1 MQKFRIEARPPAA
14 AWSSA
19 LPWNGNSIKKC
30 NREKAS
36 GKFHTQSHYEETFF
50 WIWFYSQTN
59 RKASRL
65 LAVRMERKLPNGKK
79 INIKNVE
86 KQKGY
91 SAGGRQPAFWQGRW
105 IPALPQGKC
114 QACLLFPLFCTYF
127 LLYLLFRLTAFSGKR
142 NFPVICFI

>member
-1 MQKFRIEARPPAA
+1 MQKFKIEAKPPVATG
-14 AWSSA
+14 SSA

-30 NREKAS
+30 NREKTS
-36 GKFHTQSHYEETFF
+36 GKSHTLCHYEETFF

-59 RKASRL
+59 RKTSRL
-65 LAVRMERKLPNGKK
+65 LTVGMERKLPNGKK

-86 KQKGY
+86 KQKGD
-91 SAGGRQPAFWQGRW
+91 SARGRQPAFWQGLW

-127 LLYLLFRLTAFSGKR
+127 LLYLLFDWQHFLERDTFL
-142 NFPVICFI
+142 